1 MDACIMLDFI
11 ILPFGGRLVWLPITV
26 GLLSLAGVG
35 VMSLLADT
43 SVGRVRASLNAA
55 TAFCALLVVMCAA
68 SLVRCT
74 SADYDGGFAVVDF
87 GDSPVTGFVLFFITI
102 AFLLVITAMVPAR
115 LMDDERKEKLHSK
128 YSWLVKTVC
137 ALTGWMSF
145 GKAYTSSMD
154 DDAGEH
160 LSVAIGASPE
170 QNVGN
175 GAMIRNIL
183 QFGDI
188 EVREIM
194 TPRHEIVAIG
204 RDEPF
209 SVLKAKIL
217 DSNYSRIPVFE
228 SSTDNIYG
236 IIYVKDLIKHLSKGD
251 DFAWTTLVKG
261 IKYVPENKKISDL
274 LKEFQQNKNH
284 MAAVSDEY
292 GGISGL
298 ITMQDILEQIVGE
311 ISDEFDTDDDQL
323 FRKVN
328 DNYYIFDGRITI
340 DDFCRELGLENE
352 DFDDE
357 KGDAESLAGLLLEL
371 RGEFPAKGEKIE
383 FHSLTFSV
391 ESFTGRR
398 IEKIGVR
405 IS

>member
-11 ILPFGGRLVWLPITV
+11 LLPFGGRLVWLPITV

-102 AFLLVITAMVPAR
+102 AFLLVIMAMVPAR
-115 LMDDERKEKLHSK
+115 LMDDECKEKLHSK
-128 YSWLVKTVC
+128 YSWLVRLVC
-137 ALTGWMSF
+137 KLTGWMSF
-145 GKAYTSSMD
+145 GKAYSAHNEEDT
-154 DDAGEH
+154 GEQ

-204 RDEPF
+204 KDEPF
-209 SVLKAKIL
+209 SKLKAKIL
-217 DSNYSRIPVFE
+217 ESNYSRIPVYE

-236 IIYVKDLIKHLSKGD
+236 IIYVKDLIRYISKDD
-251 DFAWTTLVKG
+251 DFEWTQLVKD
-261 IKYVPENKKISDL
+261 IKYVPENKNISDL
-274 LKEFQQNKNH
+274 LNEFQQNKTH
-284 MAAVSDEY
+284 LAAVCDEY

-298 ITMQDILEQIVGE
+298 VTMQDLLEQIVGE
-311 ISDEFDTDDDQL
+311 INDEFDTDEDKM
-323 FRKVN
+323 FRKVS
-328 DNYYIFDGRITI
+328 DNFYIFDGRITI
-340 DDFCRELGLENE
+340 DDFCREMGLESSF
-352 DFDDE
+352 FDDD
-357 KGDAESLAGLLLEL
+357 KGDAESLAGFLLEM

-383 FHSLTFSV
+383 YHNLTFTV

-398 IEKIGVR
+398 IEMIGVR